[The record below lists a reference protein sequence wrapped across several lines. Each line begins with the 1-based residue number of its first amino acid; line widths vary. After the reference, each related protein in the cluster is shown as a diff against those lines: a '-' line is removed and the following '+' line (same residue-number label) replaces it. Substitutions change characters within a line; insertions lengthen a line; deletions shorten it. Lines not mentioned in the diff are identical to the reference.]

1 MTSVHREYE
10 GRGIAAFV
18 IGTASI
24 PLIYPLGILLG
35 PLALWLGISAYRRI
49 NRSTGTLTGSGL
61 AIAGI
66 ATGGI
71 VCGFYAAALFFEL
84 LALTLFG
91 SLIPA
96 AP

>member
-1 MTSVHREYE
+1 MTAVHTEYE
-10 GRGIAAFV
+10 GRAIAALV

-35 PLALWLGISAYRRI
+35 PLALWLGISGYRRI
-49 NRSTGTLTGSGL
+49 NCSAGTLTGSGV

-66 ATGGI
+66 AMSAF
-71 VCGFYAAALFFEL
+71 VCGVYALALYIEL
-84 LALTLFG
+84 LSFLVFG
-91 SLIPA
+91 DLIPA

>member
-1 MTSVHREYE
+1 MRA
-10 GRGIAAFV
+10 IASFV
-18 IGTASI
+18 IGIASI

-35 PLALWLGISAYRRI
+35 PLGLWLGISSYRRI
-49 NRSTGTLTGSGL
+49 NRNAARLTGSGL

-66 ATGGI
+66 ATSGI

>member
-1 MTSVHREYE
+1 LRSFHREYD
-10 GRGIAAFV
+10 GRAIAAFV

-49 NRSTGTLTGSGL
+49 NRSAGTLTGSGL
-61 AIAGI
+61 AVVGI
-66 ATGGI
+66 TTSTI
-71 VCGFYAAALFFEL
+71 VCGFYAAALFLEL